1 MIQFYKPNSKNTGSA
16 CSFQISTRDEC
27 IYVNFIKQSGWDESK
42 RRGSFSGNAQN
53 PKMSASFKLSSTEA
67 GEIISCIRRN
77 GEFSGFHDS
86 PKQVARIKFS
96 PYSRPSKDNP
106 QQLSQVGFS
115 FSVGKESKENANDKT
130 SFLIGF
136 TFGEAVKLEAFLSLA
151 LVKLFEKAIQ
161 EQDNKAATRQPQ
173 AQQPSRQENPTNE
186 PAASDDDLW

>member
-96 PYSRPSKDNP
+96 PYSRPNKDNP

-151 LVKLFEKAIQ
+151 LIKLFEKAIQ

-173 AQQPSRQENPTNE
+173 AQQSSRQENPTNE

>member
-16 CSFQISTRDEC
+16 CSFQISMRDDC
-27 IYVNFIKQSGWDESK
+27 IYVNFIKQSGWDDSK
-42 RRGSFSGNAQN
+42 KRGSFSGNAQN

-86 PKQVARIKFS
+86 PKQIARIKFS
-96 PYSRPSKDNP
+96 PYNRPSKDNP

-115 FSVGKESKENANDKT
+115 FSVGKESKENTNDKS

-151 LVKLFEKAIQ
+151 LVKFFEKAIQ
-161 EQDNKAATRQPQ
+161 EQDNKAANRSSQPPRA
-173 AQQPSRQENPTNE
+173 AQQE
-186 PAASDDDLW
+186 PAPSEPAPTDDDLW